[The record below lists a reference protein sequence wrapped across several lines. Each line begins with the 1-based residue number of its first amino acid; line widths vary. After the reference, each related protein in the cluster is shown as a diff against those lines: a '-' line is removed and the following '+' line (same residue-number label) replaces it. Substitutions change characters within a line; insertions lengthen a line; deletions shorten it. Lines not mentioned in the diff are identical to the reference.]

1 MSESSAE
8 SKPAEARDEGSE
20 PSEAVGSEGGLSEED
35 YALGG
40 TSDPDGAEREEPAGE
55 DYAGSGF

>member
-1 MSESSAE
+1 MSESTPEPGPEEADADGPTEAE
-8 SKPAEARDEGSE
+8 SGDR
-20 PSEAVGSEGGLSEED
+20 LSEED
-35 YALGG
+35 YALGS